1 MRIINK
7 PRAAAIAY
15 GLDKKSTSVGEKNVS
30 CWRRELADAIDVRAF
45 QRITRLSRSDVDL
58 PKKEMNE
65 ESGSMDL
72 GMFVVNPPLVHQKE
86 GNEFHLKPLNG
97 VLLMQLQHG

>member
-15 GLDKKSTSVGEKNVS
+15 GLDKKSTSVVGEKTTS
-30 CWRRELADAIDVRAF
+30 RRELADAIDVRAF
-45 QRITRLSRSDVDL
+45 QWITRLSRSDVDL

-65 ESGSMDL
+65 
-72 GMFVVNPPLVHQKE
+72 
-86 GNEFHLKPLNG
+86 GNAP
-97 VLLMQLQHG
+97 VS